1 MKLSSIVTFCVL
13 GHLATAA
20 PFFHLK
26 RQADPKLVVVTQTV
40 KKTVVIT
47 PGATQALGGIQSTA
61 ASSTAVYTT
70 STAVSDG
77 DNLVGTLNVEEDT
90 SSSISPSETDNAQPT
105 TAESTSSAIPPTTL
119 STSSPTPTPTEA
131 SSTTESSASS
141 TAATSTTSSGSSGSS
156 DSDFQEAILK
166 EHNDKRALHGV
177 DALTWDDTLAQYA
190 QNYADQY
197 SCSGVLTHSGGK
209 YGENLALG
217 YSTTGTVDAW
227 YNEGANYNYGSSCSV
242 YDHFTQVIW
251 KSTTKVGCGYKYC
264 NDYWGTY
271 IVCSYDP
278 AGNIVGE
285 CASNVPALSS

>member
-20 PFFHLK
+20 PFLHLK
-26 RQADPKLVVVTQTV
+26 READPKLVVVTQTV

-47 PGATQALGGIQSTA
+47 PGATQALGGVQSATTSSTPVTTSSA
-61 ASSTAVYTT
+61 AS
-70 STAVSDG
+70 DE
-77 DNLVGTLNVEEDT
+77 DDLVGTFNVEVA
-90 SSSISPSETDNAQPT
+90 SSSSADPYETDSAQPAS
-105 TAESTSSAIPPTTL
+105 TAPPVTL
-119 STSSPTPTPTEA
+119 STSSTTPTPTEA
-131 SSTTESSASS
+131 SSTTETSASSAS
-141 TAATSTTSSGSSGSS
+141 ATSATSSSSS
-156 DSDFQEAILK
+156 DSSNSDFQEAILK

-177 DALTWDDTLAQYA
+177 EALTWDDILAQYA

-197 SCSGVLTHSGGK
+197 DCSGVLTHSGGK

-227 YNEGANYNYGSSCSV
+227 YNEGQNYNYGSGCSV

-278 AGNIVGE
+278 AGNVIGG
-285 CASNVPALSS
+285 CASNVPPLSS

>member
-13 GHLATAA
+13 GHLASAA

-26 RQADPKLVVVTQTV
+26 READPKMIVVTQTV

-47 PGATQALGGIQSTA
+47 PGATQAVGGVQSATSTSTPVSTTSTA
-61 ASSTAVYTT
+61 AS
-70 STAVSDG
+70 DD
-77 DNLVGTLNVEEDT
+77 DNLVGTFNVEV
-90 SSSISPSETDNAQPT
+90 SSSSSTTPSETNDAQPS
-105 TAESTSSAIPPTTL
+105 STISPTTL

-141 TAATSTTSSGSSGSS
+141 TSATSTTSSSSS
-156 DSDFQEAILK
+156 DSSSSDFQEAILK

-190 QNYADQY
+190 QNYADEY
-197 SCSGVLTHSGGK
+197 DCSGVLTHSGGK

-217 YSTTGTVDAW
+217 YTTTGTVDAW
-227 YNEGANYNYGSSCSV
+227 YDEGENYNYGSSCSV

-251 KSTTKVGCGYKYC
+251 KSTTKVGCGYKHC

-278 AGNIVGE
+278 AGNVIGG

>member
-13 GHLATAA
+13 GHLASAA

-26 RQADPKLVVVTQTV
+26 READPKMVVVTQTV

-47 PGATQALGGIQSTA
+47 PGATQAVGGVQSATSTSTPVSTTSTA
-61 ASSTAVYTT
+61 AS
-70 STAVSDG
+70 DD
-77 DNLVGTLNVEEDT
+77 DNLVGTFNVEV
-90 SSSISPSETDNAQPT
+90 SSSSSTTPSETNDAQPS
-105 TAESTSSAIPPTTL
+105 STISPTTL

-141 TAATSTTSSGSSGSS
+141 TSATSTTSSSSS
-156 DSDFQEAILK
+156 DSSSSDFQEAILK

-190 QNYADQY
+190 QNYADEY
-197 SCSGVLTHSGGK
+197 DCSGVLTHSGGK

-217 YSTTGTVDAW
+217 YTTTGTVDAW
-227 YNEGANYNYGSSCSV
+227 YDEGENYNYGSSCSV

-251 KSTTKVGCGYKYC
+251 KSTTKVGCGYKHC

-278 AGNIVGE
+278 AGNVIGG